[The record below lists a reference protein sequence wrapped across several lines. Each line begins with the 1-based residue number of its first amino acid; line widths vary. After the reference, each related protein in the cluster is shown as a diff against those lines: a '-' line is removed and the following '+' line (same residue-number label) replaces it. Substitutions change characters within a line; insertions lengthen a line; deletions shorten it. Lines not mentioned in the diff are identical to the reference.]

1 MAVDQQI
8 VQTDRQ
14 RRHAPQIGIGRQAGI
29 DNRVNPPGQF
39 GVIRQ
44 KGTIKLYGSGL
55 ISSHGEGTH
64 VIQRRP
70 QIRDFNLDQV
80 LEQKFLVSEEQK
92 VLYAIE
98 SFDQMFEAAQE
109 AEKRLS

>member
-1 MAVDQQI
+1 MLISKSLPSICNTMSRFFWFTVE
-8 VQTDRQ
+8 
-14 RRHAPQIGIGRQAGI
+14 
-29 DNRVNPPGQF
+29 F

-44 KGTIKLYGSGL
+44 KGRIKLYGSGL

-64 VIQRRP
+64 VIERRP
-70 QIRDFNLDQV
+70 EIRDFNLDQV